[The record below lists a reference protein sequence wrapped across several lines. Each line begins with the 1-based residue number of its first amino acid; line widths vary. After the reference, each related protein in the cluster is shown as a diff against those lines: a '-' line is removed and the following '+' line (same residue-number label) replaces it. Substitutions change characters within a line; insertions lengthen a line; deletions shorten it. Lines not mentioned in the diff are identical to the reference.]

1 MKNANRL
8 YLIEIKQAKGYKM
21 KQIKLYG
28 KLDLNEII
36 TVDDSLS
43 QVELEELIAYY
54 IIDDRMKWGYEE
66 IEENKKQTINAE
78 C

>member
-1 MKNANRL
+1 MRKIRV
-8 YLIEIKQAKGYKM
+8 
-21 KQIKLYG
+21 YG

-43 QVELEELIAYY
+43 QTELEELIANY

-66 IEENKKQTINAE
+66 IEEDNKQTTSVE
-78 C
+78 H

>member
-1 MKNANRL
+1 
-8 YLIEIKQAKGYKM
+8 M

-43 QVELEELIAYY
+43 QVELEELIANY

>member
-1 MKNANRL
+1 MKKIRV
-8 YLIEIKQAKGYKM
+8 
-21 KQIKLYG
+21 YG

-43 QVELEELIAYY
+43 QLDLEELIANY
-54 IIDDRMKWGYEE
+54 IIDDKMKWGYVE
-66 IEENKKQTINAE
+66 IEDDNKQTTSAE

>member
-1 MKNANRL
+1 MRKIR
-8 YLIEIKQAKGYKM
+8 I
-21 KQIKLYG
+21 YG

-43 QVELEELIAYY
+43 QLDLEELIANY
-54 IIDDRMKWGYEE
+54 IIDDRMKWGYKE
-66 IEENKKQTINAE
+66 IEENNKQTINAE